1 MTVQIVLCESV
12 DHVGARAA
20 DIIEARVRQGPAV
33 LGLATGGSPSS
44 TYQELIRR
52 HREEQLSFSQV
63 TGFTLDEYAGLPK
76 EHEQSY
82 YSTIRREFVDH
93 VDLPLER
100 LFTPQGDAA
109 DLVAEAERYDA
120 AIAAAGGVDIQIL
133 GIGANGHI
141 GFNEP
146 TSSLASRT
154 RVKTLAGA
162 TRTDNARFFPDG
174 DVPRL
179 CLTQGLGTIRE
190 AKLAVLVAMGENKAA
205 AVQAMVEGPVSAN
218 CPASVLQLHRR
229 AVILLDPAAA
239 SRLSMLEY
247 YREAQEF
254 NDKLG
259 QTPTRPW
266 LQVPALQQG

>member
-1 MTVQIVLCESV
+1 MQIVLCESAA
-12 DHVGARAA
+12 HVGVRAA

-33 LGLATGGSPSS
+33 LGLATGGSPRT

-52 HREEQLSFSQV
+52 HREEHLGFSQV

-76 EHEQSY
+76 EHHQSY
-82 YSTIRREFVDH
+82 YSTIRREFADH

-120 AIAAAGGVDIQIL
+120 ALAAAGGVDIQIL

-162 TRTDNARFFPDG
+162 TRKDNARFFPDG
-174 DVPRL
+174 EVPRL
-179 CLTQGLGTIRE
+179 CLTQGLGTIRD
-190 AKLAVLVAMGENKAA
+190 ARLAVLVAMGGNKAG
-205 AVQAMVEGPVSAN
+205 AVQAMVEGPVSAH

-239 SRLSMLEY
+239 SGLSMLDY

-254 NDKLG
+254 NDRLVRN
-259 QTPTRPW
+259 PARPW
-266 LQVPALQQG
+266 MQPPPAP

>member
-76 EHEQSY
+76 EHGQSY

-190 AKLAVLVAMGENKAA
+190 ARLAVLVAMGENKAA

-239 SRLSMLEY
+239 SGLSMLGY

-254 NDKLG
+254 NDQLG

-266 LQVPALQQG
+266 MQDPMLQQS

>member
-1 MTVQIVLCESV
+1 VQIILCESAE
-12 DHVGARAA
+12 HVGGRAA

-33 LGLATGGSPSS
+33 LGLATGGSPKS

-52 HREEQLSFSQV
+52 HREERLSFSQV
-63 TGFTLDEYAGLPK
+63 RAFTLDEYAGLPP
-76 EHEQSY
+76 EHDQSY
-82 YSTIRREFVDH
+82 YSTIRREFTDH
-93 VDLPLER
+93 VDLPLEQ
-100 LFTPQGDAA
+100 LITPRGDAP
-109 DLVAEAERYDA
+109 DLIAEAERYDA
-120 AIAAAGGVDIQIL
+120 AITAAGGVDIQIL

-146 TSSLASRT
+146 TSSLVSRT

-162 TRTDNARFFPDG
+162 TRADNARFFPEG

-205 AVQAMVEGPVSAN
+205 AVQARVEGPVSAH

-229 AVILLDPAAA
+229 AVIILDPAAA
-239 SRLSMLEY
+239 SRLSLLDY

-254 NDKLG
+254 NDQLG

-266 LQVPALQQG
+266 LQQQRLVQQG

>member
-1 MTVQIVLCESV
+1 MTVQIVLCESPE
-12 DHVGARAA
+12 HVGVRAA

-33 LGLATGGSPSS
+33 LGLATGGSPKS

-52 HREEQLSFSQV
+52 HREEQLSFGQV
-63 TGFTLDEYAGLPK
+63 TAFTLDEYAGLPP

-82 YSTIRREFVDH
+82 YSTIRRELTDH
-93 VDLPLER
+93 VELPLDQ
-100 LFTPQGDAA
+100 LITPQGDAP
-109 DLVAEAERYDA
+109 DLIAEAERYDA
-120 AIAAAGGVDIQIL
+120 AIVAAGGVDIQIL

-162 TRTDNARFFPDG
+162 TRADNARYFPEG

-179 CLTQGLGTIRE
+179 CLTQGLGTIRD
-190 AKLAVLVAMGENKAA
+190 AKLAVLVAMGENKAG
-205 AVQAMVEGPVSAN
+205 AVRAMVEGPVSAH

-229 AVILLDPAAA
+229 AVIILDPAAA
-239 SRLSMLEY
+239 SQLTMQEY

-254 NDKLG
+254 ND
-259 QTPTRPW
+259 QMDHSPTRPW
-266 LQVPALQQG
+266 L

>member
-1 MTVQIVLCESV
+1 MQIVLCESV

-20 DIIEARVRQGPAV
+20 DIIEARVRRGPAV

-52 HREEQLSFSQV
+52 HREEQLSFGQV

-76 EHEQSY
+76 EHGQSY
-82 YSTIRREFVDH
+82 YSTIRREFVDQ
-93 VDLPLER
+93 VGLPLER

-174 DVPRL
+174 SVPRL
-179 CLTQGLGTIRE
+179 CLTQGLGTILE

-229 AVILLDPAAA
+229 AVVLLDPAAA

-247 YREAQEF
+247 YRDAQEF
-254 NDKLG
+254 NDQLG

-266 LQVPALQQG
+266 LISSST

>member
-1 MTVQIVLCESV
+1 MQIVLCESA
-12 DHVGARAA
+12 DQVGDRAA

-52 HREEQLSFSQV
+52 HREERLTFSQA
-63 TGFTLDEYAGLPK
+63 TAFTLDEYAGLPPD
-76 EHEQSY
+76 HQQSY
-82 YSTIRREFVDH
+82 YSTIRREFADH
-93 VDLPLER
+93 VDLPLDR
-100 LFTPQGDAA
+100 LVTPQGDAA
-109 DLVAEAERYDA
+109 DLVAEAERYDS
-120 AIAAAGGVDIQIL
+120 AIVAAGGVDVQIL

-162 TRTDNARFFPDG
+162 TRAANARFFPDG

-190 AKLAVLVAMGENKAA
+190 AKLAVLVAMGETKAS
-205 AVQAMVEGPVSAN
+205 AVQAMVEGPVSAH

-229 AVILLDPAAA
+229 AVVILDPGAA
-239 SRLSMLEY
+239 SQLSMLEY

-254 NDKLG
+254 NDQLG

-266 LQVPALQQG
+266 LQQPVSR